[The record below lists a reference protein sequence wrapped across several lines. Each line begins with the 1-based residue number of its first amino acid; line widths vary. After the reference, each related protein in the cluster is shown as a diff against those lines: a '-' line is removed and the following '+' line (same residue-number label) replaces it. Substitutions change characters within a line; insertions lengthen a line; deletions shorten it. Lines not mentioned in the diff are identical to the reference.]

1 MALDIVGPANAPNS
15 VTVRPTDTRT
25 FGATDTWVQDCTSP
39 SANDGTKVQAGFVN
53 ALIGQFRDLI
63 RGNGQTA
70 AAADIVTLLNSDDSM
85 ALKSLQHMIQ
95 RDLTNYAADTGTAD
109 ALVVTLAP
117 PLAEYKVG
125 TGMIRVLKS
134 AATNATT
141 TPTIN
146 VNGLGAKT
154 ITRFD
159 GAALEAGEL
168 AASAPFYVAYD
179 GTNFRKISPDREAT
193 KAEAEAG
200 LLASP
205 FISPLTLFQ
214 RRTPFFF
221 ASGSSA
227 QGIPSGA
234 DTKVTNLSTI
244 GASYFNSGSGFA
256 SSAFTCGAKDAGAW
270 LFAGYAALE
279 MLTATA
285 GGNDYRASI
294 ATNAGTGPFMTTYI
308 SPSDTYGIVVT
319 TPIKVLSGDV
329 IDLRVFQNSA
339 ATRNVVSTQL
349 FGLRLSGAV

>member
-1 MALDIVGPANAPNS
+1 MALDIVGPANAPNA
-15 VTVRPTDTRT
+15 VTVRPADTRT
-25 FGATDTWVQDCTSP
+25 FGAADTWVQDCSSP

-53 ALIGQFRDLI
+53 ALIGQFRNLI

-70 AAADIVTLLNSDDSM
+70 AAADIVTPLNSDDSM
-85 ALKSLQHMIQ
+85 VLKALQHMIQ
-95 RDLTNYAADTGTAD
+95 RGMVNYAADTGTAD
-109 ALVVTLAP
+109 AMVVTLSP

-125 TGMIRVLKS
+125 TAPIRVKKS
-134 AATNATT
+134 ANANTTT

-146 VNGLGAKT
+146 VNGLGAVT
-154 ITRFD
+154 ILRLD

-168 AASAPFYVAYD
+168 AASGFFSVAFD
-179 GTNFRKISPDREAT
+179 GTNFRKVSVDREAT

-200 LLASP
+200 ALASP

-221 ASGSSA
+221 ATGSSP

-234 DTKVTNLSTI
+234 DTKVTNIGSV

-256 SSAFTCGAKDAGAW
+256 SAAFTCGAKDAGAW

-279 MLTATA
+279 LLTASA

-294 ATNAGTGPFMTTYI
+294 ATNGGTGAFMTTYI
-308 SPSDTYGIVVT
+308 NPSDTYGIVVT

-329 IDLRVFQNSA
+329 IDLRVFQNTS